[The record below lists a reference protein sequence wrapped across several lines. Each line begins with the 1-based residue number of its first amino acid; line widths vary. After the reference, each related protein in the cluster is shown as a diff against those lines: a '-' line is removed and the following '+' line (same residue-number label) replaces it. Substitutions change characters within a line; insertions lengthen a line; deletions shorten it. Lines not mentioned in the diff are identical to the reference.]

1 MDDILT
7 LQPHFQKFTKFV
19 KENDRLNHLNLT
31 SIDLPN

>member
-1 MDDILT
+1 MDDLINIK
-7 LQPHFQKFTKFV
+7 PHFPKFTKFI